1 MIPSCINVAELKE
14 NLLKYVVESKTQDNP
29 IHSRIL
35 KAKLELPSKVLANL
49 LATDNT
55 KKDAVNILMILP
67 REIGILHRND
77 ERLQHPTEVL
87 TGELL
92 EFFRELESA
101 GLNPKIT
108 TDSSIFEGTWW
119 FTIAIPN
126 PKLV

>member
-14 NLLKYVVESKTQDNP
+14 NLLKYLVESKTQDNP

-35 KAKLELPSKVLANL
+35 KAKLELPGKVLANL
-49 LATDNT
+49 LATEG
-55 KKDAVNILMILP
+55 KKDAINTLMILP

-77 ERLQHPTEVL
+77 ERIQHPMEVL

-92 EFFRELESA
+92 EFFLELESA
-101 GLNPKIT
+101 GLNPKII
-108 TDSSIFEGTWW
+108 TDSDIFQGTWW